1 MFPFI
6 DLAKI
11 NARLDLER
19 AFGAFV
25 QRAQY
30 IQGEE
35 SASFESEFGAYCGS
49 RHCIGVSS
57 GSSAL
62 YLILKAYKQ
71 LGKLRDEDA
80 IIVPTNTY
88 IASVFAITQNNL
100 TPIFAE
106 PSARDFLLD
115 VSRLESLLTPRVR
128 AIMPVHLYGQLCD
141 MQAINAFAKAHNLL
155 VIEDSAQA
163 HGAYVRDPHTRAGAY
178 GDAGAFSFYPAKNL
192 GALGDGGAITTDDD
206 ELALTIRCLANAG
219 SVSKYTHTLDGINAR
234 LDSLQALVLRAK
246 LPLLDSDNAHRRA
259 IAELYARSISHSEII
274 LPHFRTS
281 SPHSHVWHLY
291 VIRSKARER
300 LRSYLA
306 RNGVQRIIHY
316 PTPVHKQQVYARY
329 NHLEL
334 PIAQILQS
342 EILSLPISQVQSLA
356 HTQKI
361 AEILNAFVC

>member
-11 NARLDLER
+11 NARFDLR
-19 AFGAFV
+19 SAFESFV
-25 QRAQY
+25 QSAQY

-35 SASFESEFGAYCGS
+35 SVRFEREFATYCGS
-49 RHCIGVSS
+49 KHCIGVSS

-71 LGKLRDEDA
+71 LGKLHDHDA

-106 PSARDFLLD
+106 PSTQDFLLD
-115 VSRLESLLTPRVR
+115 TSALESLLTPRVR

-141 MQAINAFAKAHNLL
+141 MERINAFAKAHNLL

-163 HGAYVRDPHTRAGAY
+163 HGAYLLDSHTRAGAY
-178 GDAGAFSFYPAKNL
+178 GDVGGFSFYPAKNL

-206 ELALTIRCLANAG
+206 ELAATLRCLANAG
-219 SVSKYTHTLDGINAR
+219 STSKYTHTLDGINAR
-234 LDSLQALVLRAK
+234 LDSLQALVLRTK
-246 LPLLDSDNAHRRA
+246 LALLDSDNAHRREIAKIYASA
-259 IAELYARSISHSEII
+259 ITHSEII
-274 LPHFRTS
+274 LPHYRIS
-281 SPHSHVWHLY
+281 SPHSHVWHLF
-291 VIRSKARER
+291 VIRTKAREK
-300 LRSYLA
+300 LRSHLTRY
-306 RNGVQRIIHY
+306 GVQSIIHY
-316 PTPVHKQQVYARY
+316 PIPVHKQLVYARY

-334 PIAQILQS
+334 SIAQSLQN
-342 EILSLPISQVQSLA
+342 EILSLPISQVQSIEDT
-356 HTQKI
+356 HKI
-361 AEILNAFVC
+361 AEILNAFVL

>member
-11 NARLDLER
+11 NARFDLER
-19 AFGAFV
+19 AFEAFV
-25 QRAQY
+25 QSAQY

-35 SASFESEFGAYCGS
+35 SVRFEREFATYCGS
-49 RHCIGVSS
+49 KHCIGVSS

-71 LGKLRDEDA
+71 LGKLHDHDA

-106 PSARDFLLD
+106 PSAQDFLLD
-115 VSRLESLLTPRVR
+115 TSALESLLTSRTK

-141 MQAINAFAKAHNLL
+141 MERINAFAKAHNLL

-163 HGAYVRDPHTRAGAY
+163 HGAYLRDSHTRSGAY
-178 GDAGAFSFYPAKNL
+178 GDAGGFSFYPAKNL
-192 GALGDGGAITTDDD
+192 GALGDGGAITTNDC
-206 ELALTIRCLANAG
+206 ELAATIRCLANAG
-219 SVSKYTHTLDGINAR
+219 STSKYTHTLDGINAR

-259 IAELYARSISHSEII
+259 IAQIYTHTIKHSEII
-274 LPHFRTS
+274 LPTYRES
-281 SPHSHVWHLY
+281 SPHSHVWHLF
-291 VIRSKARER
+291 VIRTKARER
-300 LRSYLA
+300 LQAYLA
-306 RNGVQRIIHY
+306 HNGVQSIIHY
-316 PTPVHKQQVYARY
+316 PIPVHKQQVYARY

-334 PIAQILQS
+334 PVAQSLQG
-342 EILSLPISQVQSLA
+342 EILSLPISQVQTPA
-356 HTQKI
+356 DTHKI
-361 AEILNAFVC
+361 AEILNAFVL